1 MILQVLNQSSIRLPR
16 KYWDQKVSKAVL
28 LLQRKGYSLEAKKSL
43 TLVFLN
49 PPAAKKINFQFRK
62 KNYPTDV
69 LSFESLD
76 PQSFGELILC
86 PQVLKKQASEHG
98 LSFRDEGLYMI
109 LHGILHLLGM
119 DHERSAREAKQMLT
133 LQDEVFARL
142 LQK

>member
-16 KYWDQKVSKAVL
+16 SYWDQKVSKAIM
-28 LLQRKGYSLEAKKSL
+28 LLQRKGYLLQSQKSL

-69 LSFESLD
+69 LSFESMD

-86 PQVLKKQASEHG
+86 PQVLKKQALEHG

-109 LHGILHLLGM
+109 IHGILHLLGM

-133 LQDEVFARL
+133 LQDEIFARL